1 MRRIHK
7 YIGLPIAAFT
17 LWMTASGIVLNHR
30 EWFSTIEVS
39 RHWLPDDYQYR
50 NWNRGFIKGA
60 LRPDH
65 SRTLFYGNEGIWES
79 RPGEPL
85 VEQTEG
91 LLPGADQRRI
101 HRLVQAPDSLIYA
114 ASSFHLYR
122 LDPRQEKQIWE
133 RVVLPAHEGL
143 ITDLEHQGDTLVV
156 LTRSGYLMADMSER
170 PIRFQYATLPDS
182 PDLPAHR
189 SLFETFWE
197 LHSGDL
203 FGLAGRLTVDGLG
216 LLLSFIGISG
226 FLIWGYKELIRSRK
240 RNGKRPSLPL
250 ARQFGWQYRQH
261 NLFGKRLLIP
271 LLILT
276 FTGACLRPPLLIL
289 LSKVRTSPVPFT
301 TMDSDNPWHER
312 LRSIRYDRQEQAWL
326 LYTSEGFFTAPT
338 LTTPARKIPLVPPV
352 SIMGINVLEPLEDGQ
367 WLVGSFSGLFQWDRE
382 RGDVT
387 DLYTG
392 KAPLPRKIPISEQ
405 MISGAA
411 LGDEWILFDYN
422 KGATSLQGT
431 TRFPDMPDRLA
442 DRPMALWNLALE
454 MHTGRYFTCLGNWSL
469 IYPFLLGACLFA
481 VLLSGWKI
489 RKK

>member
-1 MRRIHK
+1 MVNFSYLTQCLGIVGLYRNISYFVKTKCMGGGNLIFFASDELYLKAGLPLPEEEVYEGFPQLENGVGMLRLLRQEFCRGLDLMEPEEMEGTTPFSIATGVSAAPFLTEL
-7 YIGLPIAAFT
+7 IGLA
-17 LWMTASGIVLNHR
+17 R
-30 EWFSTIEVS
+30 EKCGKIE
-39 RHWLPDDYQYR
+39 
-50 NWNRGFIKGA
+50 GA
-60 LRPDH
+60 V
-65 SRTLFYGNEGIWES
+65 Y
-79 RPGEPL
+79 
-85 VEQTEG
+85 
-91 LLPGADQRRI
+91 
-101 HRLVQAPDSLIYA
+101 
-114 ASSFHLYR
+114 
-122 LDPRQEKQIWE
+122 
-133 RVVLPAHEGL
+133 
-143 ITDLEHQGDTLVV
+143 
-156 LTRSGYLMADMSER
+156 
-170 PIRFQYATLPDS
+170 PIRNEF
-182 PDLPAHR
+182 
-189 SLFETFWE
+189 FGETITVAG
-197 LHSGDL
+197 LVTGGDL
-203 FGLAGRLTVDGLG
+203 IAQLR
-216 LLLSFIGISG
+216 
-226 FLIWGYKELIRSRK
+226 
-240 RNGKRPSLPL
+240 GKPL
-250 ARQFGWQYRQH
+250 
-261 NLFGKRLLIP
+261 GKRLLIP

-312 LRSIRYDRQEQAWL
+312 LRSIRYDRQEQTWL

-352 SIMGINVLEPLEDGQ
+352 SIMGINVLEPLKDGQ

-411 LGDEWILFDYN
+411 LDDEWIRFDYN

-454 MHTGRYFTCLGNWSL
+454 MHTGRYFTCLGDWSL
-469 IYPFLLGACLFA
+469 IYPFLLGTCLFA
-481 VLLSGWKI
+481 VLFSGWKI